1 MNRKA
6 FRLIIVLA
14 AISIAGV
21 VVIQLFWVRR
31 AFDLREKQFT
41 HNVNI
46 ALLNSVT
53 TLCELNGNEISLD
66 PIEQLSTN
74 YFIVNLNNKIS
85 PGILESV
92 LRSEFM
98 KREITSDFEYGIFDC
113 ASEVMVYGNYIS
125 LENKEV
131 IEPIMKFP
139 ELNKD
144 AYYFG
149 VYFPNK
155 SADMVGQMWIWVF
168 SSGILVI
175 VVVFFTYTFIVILRQ
190 KQLSEIQTDF
200 INNMTHEFKT
210 PISTI
215 SISSEVLKNPAI
227 ASTPDRLLNYAN
239 IIHIEASRLQN
250 QVDRVLQIA
259 TLDDG
264 DIQLTKE
271 EVDINLLVSSV
282 VENVEL
288 AISES
293 GGAIIFEEKAEDSII
308 LVDKLHI
315 TNIIHN
321 LLDNAIKYSGQAP
334 IIHLKTKNTTAGLE
348 ITVSDN
354 GTGMTKQ
361 QINLVFQKFY
371 RVPTGNVHNIKGFG
385 LGLYYVKLI
394 VEAHQGKIDLQSEP
408 GKGTMFNITLPKLQP

>member
-46 ALLNSVT
+46 ALLNSVS

-293 GGAIIFEEKAEDSII
+293 GGEIIFEEKAEDSII

-334 IIHLKTKNTTAGLE
+334 IIHLKTKNSADGVE
-348 ITVSDN
+348 IIVSDN
-354 GTGMTKQ
+354 GTGQ
-361 QINLVFQKFY
+361 
-371 RVPTGNVHNIKGFG
+371 FG
-385 LGLYYVKLI
+385 V
-394 VEAHQGKIDLQSEP
+394 SE
-408 GKGTMFNITLPKLQP
+408 IL

>member
-46 ALLNSVT
+46 ALLNSVS

-293 GGAIIFEEKAEDSII
+293 GGEIIFEEKAEDSII

-334 IIHLKTKNTTAGLE
+334 IIHLKTKNSADGVE
-348 ITVSDN
+348 IIVSDN

-361 QINLVFQKFY
+361 QVNLVFQKFY

-408 GKGTMFNITLPKLQP
+408 DKGTTFNITLPKL

>member
-46 ALLNSVT
+46 ALLNSVS

-293 GGAIIFEEKAEDSII
+293 GGEIIFEEKAEDSII

-334 IIHLKTKNTTAGLE
+334 IIHLKTKSTAEGLE

-361 QINLVFQKFY
+361 QVNLVFQKFY

-408 GKGTMFNITLPKLQP
+408 DKGTTFNITLPKL